1 MVLEDERENTANISA
16 FQAHFLNDFKLLSQL
31 DMKTQTFNAYTK
43 FLQVRHPFIRL
54 ISAFRD
60 KISGEISFLKQEKQF
75 LDIARSIVLKYRE
88 GADTD
93 DLRPAKLRVTWEEW
107 IRYLTDPSSRPKFN
121 AHWREVYKLCLPCN
135 IHYDFIGNLET
146 VGADSKFFLDNLGF
160 GNISYPLPHSHS
172 DKSSSDLYSTY
183 FVNVSRKDILTLYRI
198 YKFDFELFGFEK
210 PSILNF

>member
-1 MVLEDERENTANISA
+1 MVLEGERENTANISA

-75 LDIARSIVLKYRE
+75 FDIARSIVLKYRE

-107 IRYLTDPSSRPKFN
+107 IQYLTDPSSRPKFN

-146 VGADSKFFLDNLGF
+146 VGADSRFFLDNLGF
-160 GNISYPLPHSHS
+160 GNISYPLPHYHS